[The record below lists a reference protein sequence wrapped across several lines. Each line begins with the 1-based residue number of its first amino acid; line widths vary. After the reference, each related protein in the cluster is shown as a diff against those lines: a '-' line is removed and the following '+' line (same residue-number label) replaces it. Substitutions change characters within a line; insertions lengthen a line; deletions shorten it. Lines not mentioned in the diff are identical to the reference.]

1 MEARLVYV
9 TAKNE
14 KEALKIGKA
23 VVEERLAACANI
35 LPKMKSIYHWD
46 KKVVTDNE
54 VVLILKT
61 KSDLMTELTLRI
73 KSLHSYSVPCVVSLP
88 LLEGN
93 REYFSWLFGELLT
106 E

>member
-14 KEALKIGKA
+14 KEALKIGKTL
-23 VVEERLAACANI
+23 VEERLAACANI
-35 LPKMKSIYHWD
+35 LPKMKSVYHWE
-46 KKVVTDNE
+46 KKLVVDNE
-54 VVLILKT
+54 AVLILKT
-61 KSDLMTELTLRI
+61 KSELMTELTLRI

-93 REYFSWLFGELLT
+93 RDYFTWLFGEVIS

>member
-9 TAKNE
+9 TVGNE
-14 KEALKIGKA
+14 KEAIKIGKT
-23 VVEERLAACANI
+23 VVKERLAACANI
-35 LPKMKSIYHWD
+35 LPKIKSIYHWE
-46 KKVVTDNE
+46 KKLVEDNE
-54 VVLILKT
+54 AVLILKT
-61 KSDLMTELTLRI
+61 KSELITELTLRI

-93 REYFSWLFGELLT
+93 REYFSWIFSEVIA

>member
-1 MEARLVYV
+1 MEPRLVYI

-14 KEALKIGKA
+14 KEALKIGKTL
-23 VVEERLAACANI
+23 VEERLAACANV
-35 LPKMKSIYHWD
+35 LPKMKSIYHWE
-46 KKVVTDNE
+46 KKLLVDNE
-54 VVLILKT
+54 AVLIVKT
-61 KSDLMTELTLRI
+61 KSELMTELTLRV

-93 REYFSWLFGELLT
+93 KDYFNWMLGEIIP